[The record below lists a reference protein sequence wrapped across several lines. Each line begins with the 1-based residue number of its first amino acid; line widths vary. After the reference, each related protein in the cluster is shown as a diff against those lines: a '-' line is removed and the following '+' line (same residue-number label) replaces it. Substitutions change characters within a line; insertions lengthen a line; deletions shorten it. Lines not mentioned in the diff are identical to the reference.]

1 LSFGMTM
8 HDLAAFRIP
17 GLLDSEVTDRRL
29 PRILRLQGERHG
41 SRKYLDICGRTAT
54 FEQMLDITNRMALG
68 LRRLGVNRGDR
79 VAMLLPNCMELVV
92 TWFAAS
98 SLGAIEVPNNPGLK
112 GDLLCH
118 NLNNCEAE
126 ILVADMSVLVELVR
140 VEDKLPSVRT
150 LVLVGGDAAD
160 ARAAGIKIANV
171 VPFDEC
177 LSPSGEFEPVS
188 VHHSDPMAILYTSG
202 TTGTAKGALMS
213 HHHGYSWASSMA
225 LNLGFGPQDSY
236 FSALPLFHTDA
247 QMFGVYLPLIYGTQG
262 TLVDGFSA
270 SRFWDQARASG
281 ATATNLLGSMAVILM
296 RAPAQPNDA
305 DNPIRV
311 GQCIPMVQDKAA
323 FERRFGMRLVTGY
336 GQTETSFVTL
346 DTVAASRSGSCGR
359 AHPDWEVAIVDEAD
373 TPVPPGTIGEIV
385 SRPKKS
391 WSIFSGYYR
400 AEAKTVQTLRNLWY
414 HSGDAGAMDED
425 GWLYFKHRLNEAI
438 RRRGENISAYEVEF
452 VAEKHPDVVE
462 SAAFGVPSEFTEED
476 IMIVTLRR
484 HGSSLVAEELLEHF
498 RANAPRHMVPR
509 YIEITDTPLPRTPTE
524 KIARN
529 VLKQTGVTGATFDR
543 ERL

>member
-1 LSFGMTM
+1 MTM
-8 HDLAAFRIP
+8 PDPAPSRIP
-17 GLLDSEVTDRRL
+17 GFLDSEVTNRRL
-29 PRILRLQGERHG
+29 PRILRLQAERLG
-41 SRKYLDICGRTAT
+41 SRKYLDICGRSVT
-54 FEQMLDITNRMALG
+54 FEQMLDLTSRMALG

-98 SLGAIEVPNNPGLK
+98 SLGAIEVPNNPDLK

-126 ILVADMSVLVELVR
+126 ILVADMRVLAQVVR
-140 VEDKLPSVRT
+140 VEDKLSNVRT

-177 LSPSGEFEPVS
+177 LSVSGAFEPVS

-202 TTGTAKGALMS
+202 TTGPAKGALMS
-213 HHHGYSWASSMA
+213 HHHCYSWASSMA
-225 LNLGFGPQDSY
+225 LNLGFGPEDSY
-236 FSALPLFHTDA
+236 FCALPLFHTDA

-262 TLVDGFSA
+262 KLVDGFSA
-270 SRFWDQARASG
+270 SKFWDQARASG
-281 ATATNLLGSMAVILM
+281 ATATNLLGAMAVILM
-296 RAPAQPNDA
+296 RAQARRNDA

-311 GQCIPMVQDKAA
+311 CQCIPMVPDKEA
-323 FERRFGMRLVTGY
+323 FEQRFGMRLVTGY

-346 DTVAASRSGSCGR
+346 DSVAASRPGSCGR
-359 AHPDWEVAIVDEAD
+359 AHPDWDVSIVDEAD
-373 TPVPPGTIGEIV
+373 TPVLPGTIGEIV

-400 AEAKTVQTLRNLWY
+400 SDAKTVQTLRNLWY
-414 HSGDAGAMDED
+414 HSGDAGYMDQD
-425 GWLYFKHRLNEAI
+425 GWFYFKHRLNEAI
-438 RRRGENISAYEVEF
+438 RRRGENISAYEVES

-476 IMIVTLRR
+476 IMIVTFRR
-484 HGSSLVAEELLEHF
+484 HGSALEAEELLEHF
-498 RANAPRHMVPR
+498 RANAPRHVVPR
-509 YIEITDTPLPRTPTE
+509 YIEITDAPLPRTPTE

-529 VLKQTGVTGATFDR
+529 ILKQSGVTAATFDR
-543 ERL
+543 ERH